1 MTMNTADIII
11 LFIILL
17 SAFTGYKKGFIY
29 FSTVCIKWCGSVA
42 APFFLAPIIT
52 NVLRSEFQVQE
63 LWLFI
68 TSFIV
73 LFLITFGVLSVAES
87 WLLFYTKKTTHAH
100 WFNKT
105 TGVIGG
111 LAAGLLL
118 TTVSYH
124 IIHSSYWEEG
134 NEELNE
140 SFFATNYRELFGT
153 SAEDMVNTIVASV
166 EGLQV
171 AGATTTDPSSKKEIF
186 QTMKF
191 NSDAS
196 KELQLLELVNSERS
210 LRKLS
215 PLRLS
220 DELSQAARL
229 HGADMFTRGYFS
241 HNTPEGK
248 DPFQRLNTL
257 NISYKYAGENLA
269 YSYTITRAH
278 IALMK
283 SPGHRANILNPK
295 FSRIGISVLNGGN
308 KGLIIVQEFKN

>member
-1 MTMNTADIII
+1 MNTADIFI

-17 SAFTGYKKGFIY
+17 SAIIGYKKGFIY

-42 APFFLAPIIT
+42 APFFIMPFIT
-52 NVLRSEFQVQE
+52 DFLQSQFRVQE

-68 TSFIV
+68 ISFIAV
-73 LFLITFGVLSVAES
+73 FLFTFGLLSVMES

-111 LAAGLLL
+111 LATGLLL

-124 IIHSSYWEEG
+124 IIHSSHWEEG

-140 SFFATNYRELFGT
+140 SFFATNYREFFGT
-153 SAEDMVNTIVASV
+153 SAEDMVNSIAASV

-171 AGATTTDPSSKKEIF
+171 AGATATDPSFKKESF
-186 QTMKF
+186 QTTQF
-191 NSDAS
+191 SSDAT
-196 KELQLLELVNSERS
+196 KELQLLELVNRERS
-210 LRKLS
+210 FKNLS
-215 PLRLS
+215 PLRMS
-220 DELSQAARL
+220 DELSHAAKL

-257 NISYKYAGENLA
+257 NIAYKYAGENLA

-278 IALMK
+278 AALMK

-295 FSRIGISVLNGGN
+295 FSRVGISVLNGGT
-308 KGLIIVQEFKN
+308 KGLIVVQEFKN